1 MGRGPSV
8 LGLRSIVSMS
18 EERADA
24 AEPTRVP
31 APHAFWAAERL
42 WDNLAGL
49 LARVAE

>member
-1 MGRGPSV
+1 M

-18 EERADA
+18 DERADA
-24 AEPTRVP
+24 AEPTCV
-31 APHAFWAAERL
+31 AVLHAFWAVEWL